1 MSKINCFVVYIFNIE
16 TNFVKFNFISN
27 FFLVPK
33 IGLEPIRMFPFRL
46 FLRQLC
52 LPFSPF
58 RQFIYCVPR
67 GIRTLDPEIKSF
79 VLYQLSYEHIINKVH
94 FGQAVS
100 YSKTKFEYSA
110 QFISIVF
117 FFGGTM
123 NI

>member
-1 MSKINCFVVYIFNIE
+1 M
-16 TNFVKFNFISN
+16 
-27 FFLVPK
+27 
-33 IGLEPIRMFPFRL
+33 
-46 FLRQLC
+46 
-52 LPFSPF
+52 
-58 RQFIYCVPR
+58 VPR
-67 GIRTLDPEIKSF
+67 QRLELWSYALRVRSITHYANEVYGAPAEVWTRDPEIKSF